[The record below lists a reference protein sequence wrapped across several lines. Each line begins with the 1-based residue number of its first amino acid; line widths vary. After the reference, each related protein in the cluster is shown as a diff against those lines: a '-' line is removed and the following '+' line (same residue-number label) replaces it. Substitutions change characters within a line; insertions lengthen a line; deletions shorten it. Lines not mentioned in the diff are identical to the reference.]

1 MDKMSSQ
8 YLKGWNFE
16 NYLCMVLLEDF
27 QSRGA
32 DIDNHSH
39 PGCWY
44 KLQTGRKFWAV
55 FDIRSHLDTRLPW
68 VRTLVDIGKFDL
80 YHIGRYWYNQNPIDN
95 LNEDIR

>member
-1 MDKMSSQ
+1 
-8 YLKGWNFE
+8 
-16 NYLCMVLLEDF
+16 MVLLEDF

-95 LNEDIR
+95 LKEELGKHNEIF